1 MAQVHVVDLN
11 AVEFLEGIS
20 DLKNSFQIAVY
31 TVVCLAIYARQ
42 GPIAND
48 AEWIHGMVKLRR
60 TADTRRFIDQLVALR
75 KLQLTADG
83 KLTNGRCERALETA
97 RRRMG
102 GLGSKSTR
110 SRLEVDSKSSR
121 SRLDLE
127 PVSAKTNGLD
137 GVHGATTT
145 TTITK
150 DSLTH
155 TESVAARARN
165 GSDGGGGGGDVSE
178 LELER
183 FRRWRVPD
191 ELEARLLN
199 QRRDIT
205 SDRMRARTREW
216 RQYAIE
222 NGIPRNFEKS
232 WFGFQLATQKRRR
245 ARSM

>member
-102 GLGSKSTR
+102 GLGSKST
-110 SRLEVDSKSSR
+110 
-121 SRLDLE
+121 
-127 PVSAKTNGLD
+127 
-137 GVHGATTT
+137 
-145 TTITK
+145 
-150 DSLTH
+150 
-155 TESVAARARN
+155 
-165 GSDGGGGGGDVSE
+165 
-178 LELER
+178 
-183 FRRWRVPD
+183 
-191 ELEARLLN
+191 
-199 QRRDIT
+199 
-205 SDRMRARTREW
+205 
-216 RQYAIE
+216 
-222 NGIPRNFEKS
+222 
-232 WFGFQLATQKRRR
+232 
-245 ARSM
+245 